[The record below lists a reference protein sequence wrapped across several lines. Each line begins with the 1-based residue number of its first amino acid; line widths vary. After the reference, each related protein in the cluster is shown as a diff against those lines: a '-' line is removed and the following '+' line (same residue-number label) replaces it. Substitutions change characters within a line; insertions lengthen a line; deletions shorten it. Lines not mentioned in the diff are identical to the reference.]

1 MGKGDKKKI
10 TKKITQNKKT
20 SDEPEKLNIIFD
32 IDSTLIHSFSARN
45 NKINLMSVLP
55 NTEYYTGKLAYLFY
69 IRRYAHFLLRYCLEH
84 FNVGIWS
91 TGTTK
96 YIDEILHYLFPADL
110 YNKLN
115 VIITRDKQTDKEII
129 CKDTKN
135 NKTFRLTK
143 FNGNSIKYLDYL
155 FNDKFYSKTFNK
167 KNTLLIDDLAANISV
182 NPLNSVF
189 IPAYCYK
196 KQDNILFELYLW
208 LDSIKNTKNIQTKS
222 KSFHKYDKN
231 VKSVCVLKQSTYK
244 VRKLKKYNVGD
255 WVSLKI
261 KENFFVGYIIKINK
275 DKTYTILEFDEEFPQ
290 KNNKLKQFNN
300 IKQDQLK
307 LVYI

>member
-32 IDSTLIHSFSARN
+32 IDSTLIQSFFARN
-45 NKINLMSVLP
+45 DKINLMSVLP
-55 NTEYYTGKLAYLFY
+55 NSEYYIGKAGKYTFLFF

-143 FNGNSIKYLDYL
+143 FNGNSIKIY
-155 FNDKFYSKTFNK
+155 
-167 KNTLLIDDLAANISV
+167 
-182 NPLNSVF
+182 
-189 IPAYCYK
+189 
-196 KQDNILFELYLW
+196 
-208 LDSIKNTKNIQTKS
+208 
-222 KSFHKYDKN
+222 
-231 VKSVCVLKQSTYK
+231 
-244 VRKLKKYNVGD
+244 
-255 WVSLKI
+255 
-261 KENFFVGYIIKINK
+261 
-275 DKTYTILEFDEEFPQ
+275 
-290 KNNKLKQFNN
+290 
-300 IKQDQLK
+300 
-307 LVYI
+307 